1 MRILYD
7 HQIFSRQR
15 YGGVSRYFAEI
26 IGNLR
31 KYSEYEPDI
40 GIKYSNNEYIRDWGY
55 QKFLP
60 EKDLWHKEK
69 IIELLNCPYTV
80 KALKK
85 GNFDLFHPTYYN
97 PYFLKM
103 IRSKKYVVTVY
114 DMTHEIFPENFGCT
128 DRSSRWK
135 KTVVENAD
143 AVIAISENTKNDL
156 VEILGID
163 GEKISVTH
171 LGSSVQ
177 KNSRFIMTALPE
189 NFILFVGERKGYKNF
204 QNFMQGIT
212 PLLQKE
218 KDLYLICVGGS
229 RFSQSEED
237 YLRGNDIRG
246 QVIHTRLDDEEL
258 YYAYSQ
264 ARVFVFPSLYEGFGI
279 PILEAFSCGCPVA
292 LSHASCFPEI
302 AGDAA
307 GYFKATD
314 PLSIQDTIS
323 LVLEDE
329 NYRKTLV
336 RKGFERNSAFSWEKC
351 ATQTAKIYEECIG

>member
-1 MRILYD
+1 
-7 HQIFSRQR
+7 
-15 YGGVSRYFAEI
+15 
-26 IGNLR
+26 
-31 KYSEYEPDI
+31 
-40 GIKYSNNEYIRDWGY
+40 
-55 QKFLP
+55 
-60 EKDLWHKEK
+60 
-69 IIELLNCPYTV
+69 
-80 KALKK
+80 
-85 GNFDLFHPTYYN
+85 
-97 PYFLKM
+97 
-103 IRSKKYVVTVY
+103 
-114 DMTHEIFPENFGCT
+114 
-128 DRSSRWK
+128 
-135 KTVVENAD
+135 
-143 AVIAISENTKNDL
+143 
-156 VEILGID
+156 
-163 GEKISVTH
+163 
-171 LGSSVQ
+171 
-177 KNSRFIMTALPE
+177 
-189 NFILFVGERKGYKNF
+189 
-204 QNFMQGIT
+204 MQGIT